1 MLNVHPA
8 SCMHHMRSRLSIRKH
23 GCYQHRQQI
32 ARLPISTRSSA
43 AQNNSPSSPSND
55 EPIIEEVTP
64 DPRLSRR
71 QMVNSVL
78 VLPSLLDGLVSGLV
92 AEEAAPVAGTCA
104 TCKLFVML
112 DDYFWSFL

>member
-1 MLNVHPA
+1 M
-8 SCMHHMRSRLSIRKH
+8 
-23 GCYQHRQQI
+23 
-32 ARLPISTRSSA
+32 PISTRSSA

-55 EPIIEEVTP
+55 EAMIQESKP

-71 QMVNSVL
+71 QTLNSML

-92 AEEAAPVAGTCA
+92 AEEVAPVAGTCA
-104 TCKLFVML
+104 TCKLFLML